1 MVCSGLTR
9 RSLSCERFNPRS
21 KAERARSLAEKR
33 ASKLSHIAT
42 NASIYLN

>member
-9 RSLSCERFNPRS
+9 RSLSCEHFNPRS